1 MGQLVPSERDA
12 GAVRTAGHPSIEAEP
27 AVKKT
32 VPARTVRLGR
42 HRYPLVLP
50 SIRDPRLYL
59 AAVIISI
66 HILGQ
71 TVLGFRV
78 SVVQILAAILTCA
91 VIEVTWTFASSR
103 SLVWPASAML
113 TGSGVA
119 LIFRV
124 VGTENGDYWSWH
136 GWYLFAI
143 VAGLSLL
150 TKYVIKYRG
159 SHVFNPSNVG
169 LVAAFLILGST
180 RVEPLDFWWAPFG
193 VWMAAAYLIIIV
205 GGVLIT
211 RRLHLLEMSAAFW
224 ITLVAGIG
232 VVAASGHCMTARWS
246 FAPVCGSRFWWVI
259 VTSPEV
265 LIFLFFMITDPK
277 TVPAGRVARLVFA
290 ACVALVSTL
299 LIAPQTT
306 EFSSKVALLAG
317 LVVMCAARYPLERF
331 FPAARSEQDR
341 PGVFVSRL
349 TTIGDMN
356 VAPRRAFT
364 HGAIGGAVAV
374 FLVTGIVAAG
384 YPSRDEPQ
392 AVTAETV
399 PVVTA
404 DVDPST
410 LPPVTV
416 DADVA
421 EVSSDLAGPG
431 AQDVG
436 VTLAENLETETQA
449 LLDADKELLSAVDA
463 GARLSEMQQRFDDAI
478 SAGDTDVT
486 NYVFDSLH
494 IASVIRSEGQGGMSL
509 AVEARGTMEDITYD
523 ADGNQTERSS
533 SPFAITFVLSQ
544 PTGLRWL
551 IAETRPLR

>member
-1 MGQLVPSERDA
+1 M
-12 GAVRTAGHPSIEAEP
+12 
-27 AVKKT
+27 
-32 VPARTVRLGR
+32 
-42 HRYPLVLP
+42 
-50 SIRDPRLYL
+50 
-59 AAVIISI
+59 
-66 HILGQ
+66 
-71 TVLGFRV
+71 
-78 SVVQILAAILTCA
+78 QILVAILTCA

-124 VGTENGDYWSWH
+124 IGTESGDYWSWH

-193 VWMAAAYLIIIV
+193 VWMALAYLIIVV

-224 ITLVAGIG
+224 ITLTAGIG

-246 FAPVCGSRFWWVI
+246 FTPVCGSRFWWVI

-277 TVPAGRVARLVFA
+277 TVPAGRVARIAFA
-290 ACVALVSTL
+290 ASVAMVSTL

-306 EFSSKVALLAG
+306 EFGSKVALLAG

-341 PGVFVSRL
+341 PRLFVARL
-349 TTIGDMN
+349 TTIGDM
-356 VAPRRAFT
+356 AGGTPRRAFT
-364 HGAIGGAVAV
+364 HGAIGGAIAV

-384 YPSRDEPQ
+384 APSREAPQ
-392 AVTAETV
+392 VDQAAALPPVTAH
-399 PVVTA
+399 
-404 DVDPST
+404 VDPST
-410 LPPVTV
+410 LPEVTV
-416 DADVA
+416 NTDVA
-421 EVSSDLAGPG
+421 ELSGLAGSE
-431 AQDVG
+431 AQDIG

-449 LLDADKELLSAVDA
+449 LLDADKELLSAVDF
-463 GARLSEMQQRFDDAI
+463 GERLSEMQRRFDDAI
-478 SAGDTDVT
+478 ASGETDVT
-486 NYVFDSLH
+486 NYAFDSIH
-494 IASVIRSEGQGGMSL
+494 IASVIRAEGQGALSL
-509 AVEARGTMEDITYD
+509 AVETRGTMEDVTFD
-523 ADGNQTERSS
+523 ADGDQTDRSS
-533 SPFAITFVLSQ
+533 SPFAITFVLAM
-544 PTGLRWL
+544 PTGDRWL
-551 IAETRPLR
+551 IAETRPLP